1 MSKNRIGQNS
11 METIWQKSR
20 WREAVDKLKNS
31 SFTNFSLKNG
41 YPTQPPSYREYD
53 SPSLPHQR
61 EDDSQLLNTNKRMKD
76 VSCCLKATN
85 YIIGIFLLIS
95 LILSTVGTTTSYWLD
110 TGTLNVGLF
119 KVCTKSSTCDPVSS
133 FTESA
138 FATTPNTWRIV
149 TGLDI
154 SGCCMLLLCLIFYCI
169 FVHCTVLDYRK
180 VSCGVLLCIFV
191 MLSAGAILSGMA
203 VMVLYYFDIDKT
215 YSLDWSFYVAASG
228 GGLAFITFCIMIV
241 YIFVLALE

>member
-20 WREAVDKLKNS
+20 WREAVDKLKNNS
-31 SFTNFSLKNG
+31 YTNFSLKNG
-41 YPTQPPSYREYD
+41 YPSQPPSYREYD
-53 SPSLPHQR
+53 SPTLPQQR
-61 EDDSQLLNTNKRMKD
+61 EDRQPLTANKRMKD

-95 LILSTVGTTTSYWLD
+95 LILSTVGATTSYWLD

-138 FATTPNTWRIV
+138 SATTPNTWRIV

-154 SGCCMLLLCLIFYCI
+154 SGCCILLLCLIFYCI

-180 VSCGVLLCIFV
+180 VSCGVLLCILV
-191 MLSAGAILSGMA
+191 MLSAGGILSGMA
-203 VMVLYYFDIDKT
+203 VMVWYYFDIDKI

-241 YIFVLALE
+241 YIFALAFE

>member
-1 MSKNRIGQNS
+1 MEILHRYYCWYEFYYVPSALCVKNVYSLNLAKGIKERERMSKNRIGQNS

-138 FATTPNTWRIV
+138 FATSKFHDTIH
-149 TGLDI
+149 
-154 SGCCMLLLCLIFYCI
+154 F
-169 FVHCTVLDYRK
+169 
-180 VSCGVLLCIFV
+180 
-191 MLSAGAILSGMA
+191 
-203 VMVLYYFDIDKT
+203 
-215 YSLDWSFYVAASG
+215 
-228 GGLAFITFCIMIV
+228 
-241 YIFVLALE
+241 